1 MNRIHHTTR
10 SCKPKEDLMKRKMKS
25 KFVSELFE
33 PENKATILSVFR
45 ALLKEGYSPKEA
57 RKEILDMLD
66 ELIDFDE
73 LVEGPTGEVLEALD
87 RPVMRMVIMFLT
99 MTARRKTR

>member
-1 MNRIHHTTR
+1 
-10 SCKPKEDLMKRKMKS
+10 MKRKMKS

-45 ALLKEGYSPKEA
+45 ALLADGHSPKEA
-57 RKEILDMLD
+57 RKEIIDLLD
-66 ELIDFDE
+66 ELIDLDE
-73 LVEGPTGEVLEALD
+73 LIEGPAGEVMEALD
-87 RPVMRMVIMFLT
+87 RPVIRLVIMFLT